1 MTAPIPT
8 LPIVVLFLWIPI
20 ALGLFAVFRP
30 AKAITLVMF
39 GGMLFLPEIATIP
52 GMSFMDKHAL
62 TASCGILGCMLFAR
76 KRFRQLRLGRGID
89 LMIWA
94 KILAM
99 VITVQTNREPL
110 FYGPLMLPGMSNSDA
125 LSNVLRNITRFAFP
139 FWLGRM
145 AIGSSRDARIL
156 IRLIII
162 FGLIY
167 SLFEI
172 FEMRMSPSL
181 NNWVYGIVTIE
192 NFNIAIRWGGY
203 RPTVFLFH
211 GLATAIFTLAA
222 TLFSAAW
229 STINKRFLG
238 IPSWIITLY
247 LGVILILCRSTGA
260 IILGLFTLPA
270 VWFLKPSR
278 WTKVALLGA
287 ILFWVYPSLRIMQL
301 FPDETLADLA
311 LSSTNEDRTQSL
323 TFRFENERILI
334 TKASLRM
341 FFGWGGYGRNR
352 VYNEYGQDT
361 TITDGA
367 WIILLSCEGVIS
379 LVLYFGVMFIPVF
392 LASRRIRHIPHR
404 TSQALLGG
412 LAIVIP
418 VYMLDMLLNGAF
430 TDAPI
435 FLGGALLQ
443 LSKVLIEEAQRD
455 EPINPWEEVPP
466 SSSKQAT

>member
-1 MTAPIPT
+1 M
-8 LPIVVLFLWIPI
+8 
-20 ALGLFAVFRP
+20 FAVFRP

-39 GGMLFLPEIATIP
+39 IGMLFLPELATIP

-62 TASCGILGCMLFAR
+62 TASCAILGCLLFAR
-76 KRFRQLRLGRGID
+76 RRIRQIRIGRGID

-99 VITVQTNREPL
+99 VITVTTNREPL

-125 LSNVLRNITRFAFP
+125 ISNVLRNVTRFAFP

-145 AIGSSRDARIL
+145 AIGNSRDARIL
-156 IRLIII
+156 IRMVVV

-211 GLATAIFTLAA
+211 GLATAIFTLVS
-222 TLFSAAW
+222 TLFAAAW
-229 STINKRFLG
+229 STINKRFYG
-238 IPSWIITLY
+238 MPSWAITLY
-247 LGVILILCRSTGA
+247 LAIILILCRSTGA
-260 IILGLFTLPA
+260 IILGLITLP
-270 VWFLKPSR
+270 VLWFFKPSR
-278 WTKVALLGA
+278 WTKVALIGA
-287 ILFWVYPSLRIMQL
+287 VLFWVYPTLRILHL
-301 FPDETLADLA
+301 FPDETLAELA
-311 LSSTNEDRTQSL
+311 LTSTNEDRTQSL
-323 TFRFENERILI
+323 TFRFDNEHILVKKANERL
-334 TKASLRM
+334 

-367 WIILLSCEGVIS
+367 WIILLSCEGIIS
-379 LVLYFGVMFIPVF
+379 LILYFGIMTIPIF
-392 LASRRIRHIPHR
+392 LAARRTRHIPHQAP
-404 TSQALLGG
+404 QALLGG

-418 VYMLDMLLNGAF
+418 IYMLDMLLNGAF

-435 FLGGALLQ
+435 FFAGALFQ
-443 LSKVLIEEAQRD
+443 LSKVLVEEAQSAD
-455 EPINPWEEVPP
+455 LINQWEEVDPYAP
-466 SSSKQAT
+466 VQAAS